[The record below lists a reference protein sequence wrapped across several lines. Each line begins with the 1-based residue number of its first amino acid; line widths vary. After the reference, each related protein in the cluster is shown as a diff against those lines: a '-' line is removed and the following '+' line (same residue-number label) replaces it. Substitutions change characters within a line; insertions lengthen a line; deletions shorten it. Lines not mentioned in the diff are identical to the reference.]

1 MSERMKRKT
10 VLITGAGGGIG
21 LATARS
27 LVREGAAV
35 AIVDLDAGRAEQAAS
50 DFRAQGA
57 KAYAVAADVTDWA
70 AVSTAVRKTEAMLG
84 CIDGLV
90 NNAGVADLG
99 SVHETDE
106 RQWNRIMAV
115 NVTGAFLVSKAVLP
129 GMIERQRGAIV
140 NIGSVAGM
148 VGIPNMAAYCAS
160 KGAVINL
167 TRQMAIDRQM
177 GHPGQRRRGRN
188 GRLHRDGG
196 HAVEERCHSRD
207 AGPSASQISV
217 GPLRRATRH
226 CGGGAL
232 SAERRS
238 LIRYRRRYDGRR
250 WDDCALTIMPE
261 SAEFKLQ

>member
-1 MSERMKRKT
+1 MKGKL

-50 DFRAQGA
+50 DFRDRGA
-57 KAYAVAADVTDWA
+57 KAYGVGADVTDWA

-90 NNAGVADLG
+90 NNAGIADLG

-106 RQWNRIMAV
+106 RQWDRIMAV
-115 NVTGAFLVSKAVLP
+115 NVTGSFLVSKAVLP

-167 TRQMAIDRQM
+167 TRQMAIDYAKWGIRVNVVAAGTVASTEM
-177 GHPGQRRRGRN
+177 GAMLLRRDATPEARARRLAKYPLGRF
-188 GRLHRDGG
+188 GEPRDIAEAVLYLLSDEASFVTGAVMTVDGG
-196 HAVEERCHSRD
+196 M
-207 AGPSASQISV
+207 
-217 GPLRRATRH
+217 T
-226 CGGGAL
+226 AL
-232 SAERRS
+232 
-238 LIRYRRRYDGRR
+238 
-250 WDDCALTIMPE
+250 
-261 SAEFKLQ
+261 